1 MVAAAMVLSAC
12 SSSGGSE
19 GGKQSPSASPTSG
32 SQSGGE
38 RVLQTQPYLPTGE
51 VKFDLL
57 ALDRVSD
64 QVVVA
69 KLRARNTTR
78 STVSLG
84 RIMVPTA
91 RKDAGENFDSDS
103 VGGMALL
110 DGVNMR
116 LYHPYV
122 QPGRKCL
129 CTKSFGGFLTL
140 PANGTLTL
148 HAAFPAPP
156 AEVSRL
162 GLIVPGV
169 LPFTDVPVG
178 NRTGV
183 KIDID
188 ENNRGVDPVTA
199 QKGPTRILP
208 VTTITQNNVG
218 FEEDDGTNLN
228 VNISTDVLFAVN
240 KADLNAEAQATLR
253 EVSQKIQNS
262 PGNTVT
268 IEGHADSTGNDAINQ
283 PLSER
288 RAKSVENAL
297 KQMVTRQGITY
308 RSQGFGS
315 KRPIASNSTEEGRR
329 KNRRVV
335 ISFARPKPAPA
346 QTPSASA
353 APAPG
358 STLNPKSGP
367 KGTSIHV
374 DELHRDSNGFT
385 TVSFTLRNDGDQTAY
400 AGTMFTAPAE
410 DGYILEGTSAVSLVS
425 GDRRFRAVRDGDG
438 YAIGPRFAT
447 MTPDVPLVVKGEQLR
462 LYTMIKVPSDV
473 TTVTLEIPGYE
484 KAENLTIN

>member
-1 MVAAAMVLSAC
+1 MMLSAC
-12 SSSGGSE
+12 SSSGGS
-19 GGKQSPSASPTSG
+19 GGGAPSSSSAAAPSASG
-32 SQSGGE
+32 SQGE
-38 RVLQTQPYLPTGE
+38 GKVLQTQPLLSTGD

-69 KLRARNTTR
+69 KLRARNAAKGEVRLEGTMTPRTR
-78 STVSLG
+78 S
-84 RIMVPTA
+84 A
-91 RKDAGENFDSDS
+91 ANFDKFDPNSIGDI
-103 VGGMALL
+103 ALL
-110 DGVNMR
+110 DGVNSR
-116 LYHPYV
+116 LYYPYV

-129 CTKSFGGFLTL
+129 CTKTLAGFVTI

-148 HAAFPAPP
+148 EAAFPAPP

-169 LPFTDVPVG
+169 LPFTDIPVG

-199 QKGPTRILP
+199 EKGPTRILP
-208 VTTITQNNVG
+208 VRTVTQNNAG
-218 FEEDDGTNLN
+218 SEEDDGTNLS

-240 KADLNAEAQATLR
+240 KADLNAEAQARLR
-253 EVSQKIQNS
+253 EVAAKIQNS

-288 RAKSVENAL
+288 RAKSVEDAL
-297 KQMVTRQGITY
+297 KQMVTRQGVTY

-315 KRPIASNSTEEGRR
+315 KRPIASNSSEEGRK

-335 ISFARPKPAPA
+335 ISFARPKPTPA
-346 QTPSASA
+346 QTPSGSA
-353 APAPG
+353 VPAPG
-358 STLNPKSGP
+358 RTLNPTGGP

-374 DELHRDSNGFT
+374 DGLHRDSNGFT
-385 TVSFTLRNDGDQTAY
+385 TVSFTVRNDGGEEANITN
-400 AGTMFTAPAE
+400 MFNASPF
-410 DGYILEGTSAVSLVS
+410 DGYVHGSTHGVSLVS
-425 GDRRFRAVRDGDG
+425 GERRFRAARSSEG
-438 YAIGPRFAT
+438 YAVA
-447 MTPDVPLVVKGEQLR
+447 PDFNIWPIHVTRLGKGEQLR
-462 LYTMIKVPSDV
+462 LFSLIKVPSDV

-484 KAENLTIN
+484 KAENLAIG